1 LLICD
6 FIDILSKKGKII
18 FTDKQKTEVIII
30 EDNRLFRKTL
40 VDFINFSPELN
51 CEYDFISCEDAIN
64 VMKEQELD
72 PEIILLDIGL
82 PGISGIE
89 GIPFL
94 KNIAPSAKV
103 IMLTIQDDDE
113 SIFKAI
119 CNGASGYLLK
129 DSSSD
134 KILSAVKEVLDGG
147 APMNSSIAFK
157 VLEMFKN
164 FIPDKKDYSLSPRE
178 VDILELLVEGLPKKI
193 IADRLTISYHTVDS
207 HLRKI
212 YEKLEVHSASSAV
225 AKAIKENLL

>member
-1 LLICD
+1 
-6 FIDILSKKGKII
+6 
-18 FTDKQKTEVIII
+18 
-30 EDNRLFRKTL
+30 
-40 VDFINFSPELN
+40 
-51 CEYDFISCEDAIN
+51 
-64 VMKEQELD
+64 MKNDELD

-82 PGISGIE
+82 PGMNGIE
-89 GIPFL
+89 GIQHF
-94 KNIAPSAKV
+94 KKISPSAKI

-113 SIFKAI
+113 SIFKSI

-134 KILSAVKEVLDGG
+134 KILEAVKEVLGGG

-164 FIPDKKDYSLSPRE
+164 FIPAKNDYNLSPRE
-178 VDILELLVEGLPKKI
+178 TEILQLLVEGFTKKN
-193 IADRLTISYHTVDS
+193 IAGKLIISYHTVDS

-225 AKAIKENLL
+225 AKALKENLI